1 MPPVPPIELS
11 DKEKLEILQRFDRF
25 RGWRSLDDKRY
36 CLACTKIITGREMQV
51 IGGTTDSGPERV
63 VCPTPDCNSIPLDWV
78 LPTSEVLAKFAS
90 ESSEQ
95 RPAVAEEADS
105 AGQRTQRNG
114 EHRDSR

>member
-1 MPPVPPIELS
+1 MPPVPPTELS

-36 CLACTKIITGREMQV
+36 CLVCAKIITGREIKV
-51 IGGTTDSGPERV
+51 ICGTADSGLLRV

-78 LPTSEVLAKFAS
+78 LPTGEVLAKFAS
-90 ESSEQ
+90 ESCEQ

-105 AGQRTQRNG
+105 AGQRTQRDG
-114 EHRDSR
+114 EHRDPR